1 MVLDCKYVY
10 TFHNHP
16 TIRPMSATAPP
27 ASPQHLVLPFAQTGG
42 NEDEAPPLAPW
53 PSPLRQHWPHLH
65 ALLQEARTQ
74 TWHRGSLA
82 SRTPPHEW
90 ALAHAQGRLATLP
103 ARLPDEATLPWAAWD
118 AAHLLPHAEAAAAW
132 FMPAHQEVGM
142 DHVSLHPP
150 ETLALDDATSQ
161 QLMQALAPFALED
174 GITLHWVSAHR
185 WLAVGDVFT
194 QLTLAS
200 PDRVTSPSGERSI
213 APWMADLP
221 PSLRRLQTEAQML
234 FYTHPAHDAR
244 VAKHLPPV
252 NSLWIA
258 GTGAASTSIP
268 SLEPVAVYDRLRAA
282 ALSGDA
288 RGWLAAWAALDAE
301 VLPHW
306 LRRARQG
313 EPVTV
318 SLCGERHILQLGFI
332 SSGSPSGT
340 MQKIKN
346 FFANYR
352 NKDGMYSL

>member
-1 MVLDCKYVY
+1 
-10 TFHNHP
+10 
-16 TIRPMSATAPP
+16 
-27 ASPQHLVLPFAQTGG
+27 
-42 NEDEAPPLAPW
+42 
-53 PSPLRQHWPHLH
+53 
-65 ALLQEARTQ
+65 
-74 TWHRGSLA
+74 
-82 SRTPPHEW
+82 
-90 ALAHAQGRLATLP
+90 
-103 ARLPDEATLPWAAWD
+103 
-118 AAHLLPHAEAAAAW
+118 
-132 FMPAHQEVGM
+132 M

-150 ETLALDDATSQ
+150 EALALDDATSR

-185 WLAVGDVFT
+185 WLAVGNVFA
-194 QLTLAS
+194 QLALAS

-244 VAKHLPPV
+244 VAQRQLPV

-258 GTGAASTSIP
+258 GTGAASTPIP
-268 SLEPVAVYDRLRAA
+268 PLQPVVVDERLRAA

-306 LRRARQG
+306 LQRARQG

-318 SLCGERHILQLGFI
+318 SLCGERHILQLGFS
-332 SSGSPSGT
+332 SSGSPSG
-340 MQKIKN
+340 MIQKIKT
-346 FFANYR
+346 FFASYR
-352 NKDGMYSL
+352 NKNDNYLL